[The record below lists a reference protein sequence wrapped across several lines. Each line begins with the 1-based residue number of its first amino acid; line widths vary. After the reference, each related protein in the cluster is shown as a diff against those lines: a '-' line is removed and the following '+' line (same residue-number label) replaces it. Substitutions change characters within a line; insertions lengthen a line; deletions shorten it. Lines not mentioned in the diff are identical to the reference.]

1 MRLRVLIA
9 LSAALL
15 LAGCQQ
21 GSKTSSSSTE
31 TSTSATTTAPPK
43 TTESTPMTPDA
54 SKPSAA
60 TADTVTTASGL
71 KYVDEVRGD
80 GPVAETG
87 MNVSVHYT
95 GWLTDGTKFD
105 SSLDRGQPF
114 PFPLGGGQ
122 VIKGWDEGV
131 KGMRVGGTRKLIIPS
146 DLGYGPRGYPPG
158 IPPNS
163 TLIFRVQLLG
173 VK

>member
-21 GSKTSSSSTE
+21 GSKTSSTE
-31 TSTSATTTAPPK
+31 TSTSATTTTPPT

-54 SKPSAA
+54 RKPIAG
-60 TADTVTTASGL
+60 ADTVTTASGL

-87 MNVSVHYT
+87 MSVSVHYT

-146 DLGYGPRGYPPG
+146 DLAYGARGYPPV

-163 TLIFRVQLLG
+163 TLIFQVQLLG

>member
-1 MRLRVLIA
+1 MRLRVLIT

-21 GSKTSSSSTE
+21 SSKTSSSSTE
-31 TSTSATTTAPPK
+31 TSATTSAPTTS
-43 TTESTPMTPDA
+43 TESTTMTEA
-54 SKPSAA
+54 SKPTGAA
-60 TADTVTTASGL
+60 ADTITTASGL
-71 KYVDEVRGD
+71 KYVDEVRGE
-80 GPVAETG
+80 GAVAETG

-114 PFPLGGGQ
+114 PFPLGGGR

-131 KGMRVGGTRKLIIPS
+131 KGMRVGGTRKLIIPAN
-146 DLGYGPRGYPPG
+146 LAYGERGYPPV
-158 IPPNS
+158 IPANS
-163 TLIFRVQLLG
+163 TLIFEVKLLD